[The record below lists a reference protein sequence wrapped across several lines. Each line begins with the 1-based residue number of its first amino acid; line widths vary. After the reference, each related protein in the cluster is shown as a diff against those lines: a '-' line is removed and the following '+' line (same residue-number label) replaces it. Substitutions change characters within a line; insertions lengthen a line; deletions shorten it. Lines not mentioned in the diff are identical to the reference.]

1 MKKLEKA
8 GVIKDGGRMIK
19 KTLTAVFLCIGVVV
33 GMNGGVRA
41 EEANRVTKTQLSKAA
56 DKEEANL
63 QQLAQELG
71 ASYHASTRT
80 IKLKS
85 NITLTSG
92 VLLETSK
99 SLTIDMNGKKI
110 SGGSIRIDNSSKATI
125 VITGKGAFKD
135 CGITKYGAGKLSLEG
150 DIVYK
155 NEKERALRLVEG
167 TTVIRAGRFYGK
179 ETSILWSDFDWEC
192 GDSCLYIKGG
202 TFHGDIE
209 LSNNVTYLYD
219 GTIGGKINMYS
230 GSLYMKGGTVKKG
243 IVTSYNDEQV
253 SEIYISGGKILDQ
266 ILLDSSYGGKL
277 EISGGSIQSGKS
289 AVIQSNVL
297 ETEEYSY
304 SKIKVKGGTLI
315 STRENGYGIKAVN
328 SEITVEGGII
338 KNTTKKGKTA
348 IQSVRYT
355 AKRKDAQIKDTTKVS
370 IKGFGEQLEN
380 TYKKNYC
387 GKNISY
393 QLDENGTLTISGSGD
408 MFSSM
413 HFEGKDDGKF
423 NNVENVVVEE
433 GITSVDGF
441 AFLSKLKSV
450 SLPSSLKRIG
460 FDAFSDCR
468 ALETVTM
475 KEGLETIEA
484 CAFFCNN
491 SLKEIYIPDTVT
503 KIGQQAF
510 DGCTSAKTVHISKN
524 LKELPELMFNKCTS
538 LESAEIPD
546 GVKVLPYGTFY
557 GCKGLSNVKLP
568 AKLETIE
575 ATAFIGCI
583 KLKEIEIP
591 STVKEIGRAAFKNCK
606 RLDKVKMELSKDA
619 VINKSAFENTPFGE
633 TLK

>member
-1 MKKLEKA
+1 
-8 GVIKDGGRMIK
+8 MIK
-19 KTLTAVFLCIGVVV
+19 KTLTAVLLCIGVVV

-41 EEANRVTKTQLSKAA
+41 AEADRVTKTQLSKAA
-56 DKEEANL
+56 DIEAANL
-63 QQLAQELG
+63 QQLAQALG

-80 IKLKS
+80 IKLQS
-85 NITLTSG
+85 NITLTSE

-155 NEKERALRLVEG
+155 NEKERAMRLFEG
-167 TTVIRAGRFYGK
+167 TTVIRDGRFYGK

-192 GDSCLYIKGG
+192 DDSYLYIKGG

-209 LSNNVTYLYD
+209 LSNNATYLYD

-243 IVTSYNDEQV
+243 IVTSYNDEKV
-253 SEIYISGGKILDQ
+253 SDIYISGGKILDQ

-328 SEITVEGGII
+328 SEITVEGGTIQ
-338 KNTTKKGKTA
+338 NTTKKGKAA
-348 IQSVRYT
+348 IHSVRYT
-355 AKRKDAQIKDTTKVS
+355 AKRKDAQIKAAKNVS
-370 IKGFGEQLEN
+370 IKGFNEKLKN

-387 GKNISY
+387 GKNATY
-393 QLDENGTLTISGSGD
+393 TLDKNGTLTIAGSGD
-408 MFSSM
+408 MFYSM
-413 HFEGKDDGKF
+413 HFYDRENGKYS
-423 NNVENVVVEE
+423 NVKKVVVKE

-503 KIGQQAF
+503 KIGKQAF

-538 LESAEIPD
+538 LESVEIPD
-546 GVKVLPYGTFY
+546 GVKVLSYGTFY

-575 ATAFIGCI
+575 ATAFIGCTN
-583 KLKEIEIP
+583 LKEIEIP